1 MIFPLDN
8 VASQDLYDK
17 DGKNLTAP
25 YRKLVS
31 PLMAIETFDKNR
43 NKFDGVYII
52 SSFYIINN
60 KL

>member
-43 NKFDGVYII
+43 NKFDGVY
-52 SSFYIINN
+52 
-60 KL
+60 